1 MDRRQQK
8 TRTAIFNAFE
18 TLLTQKNYNKITVR
32 EIIDTANVGRTT
44 FYDHFETK
52 DELLKELCEHLFHHV
67 FSSHSSAENPHNFP
81 LTEGDPKG
89 IITHILCHLK
99 DNGHSLAR
107 LIAGE
112 SSEIFLVYFK
122 NYSDDLLMKTLL
134 NKMPRQN
141 SGIPESFLKNHISGS
156 FVNMIQWWIG
166 NGMKESP
173 EKLAGYFLAVIEPIL

>member
-32 EIIDTANVGRTT
+32 EIIDTADVGRTT

-52 DELLKELCEHLFHHV
+52 DELLRELCEHLFRHV
-67 FSSHSSAENPHNFP
+67 FSNHSGIENPHNVP

-99 DNGHSLAR
+99 DNGHSIAR

-112 SSEIFLVYFK
+112 SSEIFLTYFK
-122 NYSDDLLMKTLL
+122 KYTDDLLMKTLL
-134 NKMPRQN
+134 NKMTPKLQ
-141 SGIPESFLKNHISGS
+141 IPESFLKNHISGS
-156 FVNMIQWWIG
+156 FVNMIQWWIR

-173 EKLAGYFLAVIEPIL
+173 EKLAEYFLAVIEPIL